1 MHPNFVL
8 QMPETEIFWTANWP
22 PLQDFAGAMGLV
34 FVSTGHKTRL
44 GHFALCF
51 GVFRS
56 VRRIEVFLE
65 LTGFHFHCI
74 RQKENA
80 VSVQTGLSFF

>member
-1 MHPNFVL
+1 
-8 QMPETEIFWTANWP
+8 MPETEIFWTANWP
-22 PLQDFAGAMGLV
+22 PLQDFAVAMGLV

-65 LTGFHFHCI
+65 LVFTTI
-74 RQKENA
+74 A
-80 VSVQTGLSFF
+80 SVWGRDSSAAYHYSQLAYCSKMF